1 MGYLA
6 RHRRWVD
13 TGSSRRAPD
22 GLSLMDAPF
31 VDALRLP
38 EVVFAASKVDF
49 RGNLDF
55 GGDDD
60 VSTNSRPNRTG
71 SRRIDAG
78 WLVDVGNV

>member
-1 MGYLA
+1 MGYPA
-6 RHRRWVD
+6 RHRRRVD
-13 TGSSRRAPD
+13 IGSPCRAPD

-60 VSTNSRPNRTG
+60 ISTNSRPSRTG